1 MIWFIV
7 GGWCE
12 KNNQWYKIFFY
23 DWEMRDE
30 RWEMVGEKCKVKEN
44 ARCKYNVAK

>member
-23 DWEMRDE
+23 DWEMRDDNISKFIMC
-30 RWEMVGEKCKVKEN
+30 W
-44 ARCKYNVAK
+44 KYYEWW